1 METYRLKGG
10 EGLVS
15 YNNTT
20 RTQYNKWKSEED
32 KRLGRLMFFGNAM
45 IMKEP
50 MWGQK
55 RDDKQNV
62 LDKEK
67 DAEKYEHSVLEKQ
80 SAVVVSLL
88 VDLTGEAQSD
98 ETTDL
103 LNE

>member
-1 METYRLKGG
+1 M
-10 EGLVS
+10 VS